1 MKNITIG
8 FPVSYF
14 IGWMGGAS
22 LAANFTNSVY
32 FASKYCMQNIKIIIM
47 LQVGENIIKVPSAG
61 YLQLNKKDINADG
74 VLREF
79 FIQTDY
85 EEIYIYNNLYA
96 ASAALGVDVIG
107 PSYQDLGENFE
118 IPWSGY
124 LPDFQ
129 HRHFPGF
136 FDPEEIQSR
145 NIMFGK
151 MLANAP
157 LIFVNSKSVID
168 DIEKLYMDR
177 EINSKLKNFPSLLP
191 LIESKLEVNL
201 IKKEFDIDGDYFIIC
216 SQQWK
221 HKKHDIAIRAFKIFL
236 EKNNLNIKLIITGMK
251 DDYRYPNLK
260 FEIDELIESLKLEG
274 IVRYLGL
281 IDKAKQIALIN
292 GSKALIQASLIE
304 GGPGA
309 SGIAE
314 AAALDVPIIAT
325 KIMPNIEMNC
335 GRFMYFSVDDVE
347 ALAEAMF
354 KTYSSQKNQRFPIAK
369 EEVEVLKLSCGIQ
382 LIRMLTS
389 IL

>member
-1 MKNITIG
+1 
-8 FPVSYF
+8 V
-14 IGWMGGAS
+14 
-22 LAANFTNSVY
+22 
-32 FASKYCMQNIKIIIM
+32 
-47 LQVGENIIKVPSAG
+47 
-61 YLQLNKKDINADG
+61 
-74 VLREF
+74 
-79 FIQTDY
+79 
-85 EEIYIYNNLYA
+85 
-96 ASAALGVDVIG
+96 
-107 PSYQDLGENFE
+107 
-118 IPWSGY
+118 
-124 LPDFQ
+124 
-129 HRHFPGF
+129 
-136 FDPEEIQSR
+136 
-145 NIMFGK
+145 
-151 MLANAP
+151 
-157 LIFVNSKSVID
+157 
-168 DIEKLYMDR
+168 
-177 EINSKLKNFPSLLP
+177 
-191 LIESKLEVNL
+191 
-201 IKKEFDIDGDYFIIC
+201 
-216 SQQWK
+216 
-221 HKKHDIAIRAFKIFL
+221 
-236 EKNNLNIKLIITGMK
+236 K

-260 FEIDELIESLKLEG
+260 FEIDELIASLKLEG